1 MSEQNLRAE
10 DLDRMGQALITL
22 TKELWV
28 VKDRV
33 RILEAKL
40 ADAGVMA
47 PDAVDRFQ
55 PDATLSESL
64 SADRAQL
71 IEQVLG
77 ALAPDQQAAR

>member
-10 DLDRMGQALITL
+10 DLDRLGQALITL

-33 RILEAKL
+33 RILEATL
-40 ADAGVMA
+40 ADTGVIV

-55 PDATLSESL
+55 PDTTLSESL

-77 ALAPDQQAAR
+77 ALAPDQ